1 MKEKT
6 FHEDI
11 GKKYPSSVA
20 LRPYVGNSGRG
31 LFFVLNLGF
40 NLPLLAANADSLVF
54 NLWLYLII
62 EQVRFAGK
70 LNIFTEIDQKT
81 LKYYE
86 AHLPPDS
93 FIRIHRKY
101 IANLSFDTSVELYKK
116 NTHLVNMKNG
126 DKIRTSQEG
135 YKRMRMVF

>member
-1 MKEKT
+1 
-6 FHEDI
+6 
-11 GKKYPSSVA
+11 
-20 LRPYVGNSGRG
+20 VGNSGRG